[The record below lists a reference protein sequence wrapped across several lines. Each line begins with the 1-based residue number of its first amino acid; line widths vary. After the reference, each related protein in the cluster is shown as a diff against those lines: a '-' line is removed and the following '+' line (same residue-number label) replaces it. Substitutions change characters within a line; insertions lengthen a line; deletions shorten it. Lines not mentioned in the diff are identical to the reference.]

1 MMRVFF
7 SDHHLVDLPAGHRFP
22 MPKYARVRRTLLDE
36 GVLSEHD
43 LCPSPLASRAD
54 LLLAHTPTY
63 VDAVLNGCLELRIV
77 RQIGLPWSPELVQR
91 SLATVGGSL
100 AAAREA
106 LASGISGNLAGGTH
120 HATAGEGAGFCVFND
135 LAVVALTLLRDRVVE
150 RIAIVDLDVHQ
161 GNGSASILN
170 GHSGVF
176 TLSLHGRNNYPFRKV
191 PSSLD
196 IGLEDGADDDTYL
209 SALAVGL
216 KAVFAFEPELV
227 LYLAGVD
234 PLDTD
239 RLGRLAVS
247 MDGLARRDRLVMEE
261 CLQRAIPMALVL
273 GGGYTEP
280 IDLTVKAHV
289 QTYRVARSLM
299 R

>member
-1 MMRVFF
+1 M
-7 SDHHLVDLPAGHRFP
+7 
-22 MPKYARVRRTLLDE
+22 
-36 GVLSEHD
+36 
-43 LCPSPLASRAD
+43 
-54 LLLAHTPTY
+54 
-63 VDAVLNGCLELRIV
+63 
-77 RQIGLPWSPELVQR
+77 
-91 SLATVGGSL
+91 GGSL

-120 HATAGEGAGFCVFND
+120 HATAGECAGFCMFND

-170 GHSGVF
+170 GHPEVF
-176 TLSLHGRNNYPFRKV
+176 TFSLHGRNNYPFRKV

-280 IDLTVKAHV
+280 IDLTVQAHV
-289 QTYRVARSLM
+289 QTFRVARSLM
-299 R
+299 RG

>member
-1 MMRVFF
+1 M
-7 SDHHLVDLPAGHRFP
+7 
-22 MPKYARVRRTLLDE
+22 
-36 GVLSEHD
+36 
-43 LCPSPLASRAD
+43 
-54 LLLAHTPTY
+54 
-63 VDAVLNGCLELRIV
+63 
-77 RQIGLPWSPELVQR
+77 
-91 SLATVGGSL
+91 
-100 AAAREA
+100 
-106 LASGISGNLAGGTH
+106 
-120 HATAGEGAGFCVFND
+120 FND

-170 GHSGVF
+170 GHPEVF
-176 TLSLHGRNNYPFRKV
+176 TFSLHGRNNYPFRKV

-196 IGLEDGADDDTYL
+196 IGLEDGADDDSYL

-261 CLQRAIPMALVL
+261 CLQRAIPMGLVL
-273 GGGYTEP
+273 GGGYT
-280 IDLTVKAHV
+280 
-289 QTYRVARSLM
+289 
-299 R
+299 